1 MALSVQDKIYG
12 YIAYSGIKLPD
23 GTSLRFNNTQEVA
36 TYVAANGEFPAGA
49 TVGGQPYSQVI
60 TDNQTGEQSVEIYI
74 RLK

>member
-36 TYVAANGEFPAGA
+36 NYVAVNGEFLHPE
-49 TVGGQPYSQVI
+49 VQ
-60 TDNQTGEQSVEIYI
+60 
-74 RLK
+74 